1 MGTDTAIR
9 VEGLG
14 KKYTLHHEARPRY
27 LSLREVM
34 SEKARNL
41 LRAVTAPQPPRERAT
56 EEEFWALR
64 DVTFS
69 VNRGDRVGIIGRN
82 GAGKSTLLK
91 TLSRITEPT
100 LGRVEIHGR
109 MSSLLEVGTGFHP
122 ELTGR
127 ENIFLNGTIL
137 GMRAAEIRRKF
148 DEIVDFAEIER
159 FLDTPVKRY
168 SSGMYVRLAFSV
180 AAHLEPDILV
190 IDEVLSVGDAQFQ
203 RKCLGKMQ
211 DVTSSG
217 RTVLFVSHNMTTVTS
232 LCNRCLLLEKGV
244 ARAFGVAAEITR
256 LYYGDVSGGR
266 GTRIAFEGEARR
278 PGDAAA
284 RLCSARLVNR
294 QGDAVDFVRRN
305 ESVGVEMTFEVL
317 RDGLSPIPNFHV
329 FTQGQYAFVSSP
341 EANAK
346 LDAGCYRSTMWIPSR
361 FLNEGTY
368 SIGLALTSINPLV
381 VHFNERDA
389 LYFLVVDDLSD
400 PSRNDYTQAV
410 PGIVRPRLDWSVA
423 RAEEGAV
430 A

>member
-1 MGTDTAIR
+1 
-9 VEGLG
+9 
-14 KKYTLHHEARPRY
+14 
-27 LSLREVM
+27 
-34 SEKARNL
+34 
-41 LRAVTAPQPPRERAT
+41 
-56 EEEFWALR
+56 
-64 DVTFS
+64 
-69 VNRGDRVGIIGRN
+69 
-82 GAGKSTLLK
+82 
-91 TLSRITEPT
+91 
-100 LGRVEIHGR
+100 
-109 MSSLLEVGTGFHP
+109 
-122 ELTGR
+122 
-127 ENIFLNGTIL
+127 
-137 GMRAAEIRRKF
+137 
-148 DEIVDFAEIER
+148 
-159 FLDTPVKRY
+159 
-168 SSGMYVRLAFSV
+168 
-180 AAHLEPDILV
+180 
-190 IDEVLSVGDAQFQ
+190 
-203 RKCLGKMQ
+203 
-211 DVTSSG
+211 
-217 RTVLFVSHNMTTVTS
+217 
-232 LCNRCLLLEKGV
+232 
-244 ARAFGVAAEITR
+244 
-256 LYYGDVSGGR
+256 
-266 GTRIAFEGEARR
+266 
-278 PGDAAA
+278 
-284 RLCSARLVNR
+284 VNR